1 MEITAVQQDTAILL
15 NKHNPVPLVNAHT
28 GSFRVSFRAK

>member
-1 MEITAVQQDTAILL
+1 MEITVVQQDTTILL

-28 GSFRVSFRAK
+28 GSFRVSFRAE